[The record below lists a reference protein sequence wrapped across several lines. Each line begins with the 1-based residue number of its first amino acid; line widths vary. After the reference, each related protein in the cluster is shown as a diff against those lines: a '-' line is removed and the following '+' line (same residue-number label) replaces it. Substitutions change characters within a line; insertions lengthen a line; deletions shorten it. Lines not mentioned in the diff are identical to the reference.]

1 MVGFPWKYSREP
13 TFVETAIMAPLFSR
27 YVRPALLRA
36 ALSCIAMLTVVAP
49 AAAQDLPYAQGRLW
63 MVEVAGA
70 APSFLVGTMHSAD
83 PAVATPWPALAH
95 VMDAVDS
102 VTVELVLDDEATKAM
117 GQAMVLT
124 DGRVLGDIA
133 GPDRMAHIEAV
144 GAMYGMPPEALQQFR
159 PWAVNMLFSLPP
171 SELQRQ
177 ATGAAM
183 LDNVL
188 RQHAEDRGIAVY
200 GIETIAEQLAL
211 FADYSEADQLAML
224 DLTLEMQP
232 RVEAQFAALR
242 NAWLAGDLGGL
253 YDTAMDLP
261 VTESPELVDEFMGRL
276 IQDRNHRMAERITGL
291 LDQGNALIAVGAL
304 HLPGDEG
311 VLALL
316 EAKGYLV
323 SPVAE

>member
-1 MVGFPWKYSREP
+1 
-13 TFVETAIMAPLFSR
+13 
-27 YVRPALLRA
+27 
-36 ALSCIAMLTVVAP
+36 
-49 AAAQDLPYAQGRLW
+49 
-63 MVEVAGA
+63 
-70 APSFLVGTMHSAD
+70 
-83 PAVATPWPALAH
+83 
-95 VMDAVDS
+95 
-102 VTVELVLDDEATKAM
+102 
-117 GQAMVLT
+117 
-124 DGRVLGDIA
+124 
-133 GPDRMAHIEAV
+133 
-144 GAMYGMPPEALQQFR
+144 
-159 PWAVNMLFSLPP
+159 
-171 SELQRQ
+171 
-177 ATGAAM
+177 M

-242 NAWLAGDLGGL
+242 KAWLAGDLGGL

-276 IQDRNHRMAERITGL
+276 IEERNHRMAERITGL

-323 SPVAE
+323 SPVGE

>member
-1 MVGFPWKYSREP
+1 
-13 TFVETAIMAPLFSR
+13 MAPLFSR

-49 AAAQDLPYAQGRLW
+49 AAAQDMPYAQGRLW

-70 APSFLVGTMHSAD
+70 APSYLVGTMHSAD

-95 VMDAVDS
+95 VMNAVDS

-133 GPDRMAHIEAV
+133 GPDRMARIEAV
-144 GAMYGMPPEALQQFR
+144 GAVYGMPPEALQQFR

-200 GIETIAEQLAL
+200 GIETINEQLAL

-323 SPVAE
+323 SPVGE

>member
-1 MVGFPWKYSREP
+1 
-13 TFVETAIMAPLFSR
+13 MAALFSR
-27 YVRPALLRA
+27 YVRPVLLQA
-36 ALSCIAMLTVVAP
+36 ALCCIAMLIVAAP
-49 AAAQDLPYAQGRLW
+49 AAAQDLPYSQGRLW
-63 MVEVAGA
+63 MVEAAGA

-83 PAVATPWPALAH
+83 PAVATPWPALAD
-95 VMDAVDS
+95 VMNAVDS
-102 VTVELVLDDEATKAM
+102 VTVELVLDDAATMAM
-117 GQAMVLT
+117 GEAMVLT

-133 GPDRMAHIEAV
+133 GPDRMGRITAV
-144 GAMYGMPPEALQQFR
+144 GAVYGMPREALQQFR
-159 PWAVNMLFSLPP
+159 PWAVTMLFSLPP

-177 ATGAAM
+177 ATGAPM

-232 RVEAQFAALR
+232 QVEAQFTALR
-242 NAWLAGDLGGL
+242 KAWLAGDLGGL

-261 VTESPELVDEFMGRL
+261 VTDSPNLVDEFMGRL
-276 IQDRNHRMAERITGL
+276 IEDRNHRMAERITGL

-316 EAKGYLV
+316 EAKGYMV
-323 SPVAE
+323 SSVE